1 MKVHRLPPGSTIVS
15 LVSTFCCKFQVQEKA
30 CSRISDRDI
39 WTWPSVFQG
48 NRQPRKSA
56 HRNLYNTVTRRGC
69 PHQRPRHFHSVKLSN
84 VSLTAVCTKDVQ
96 CFIHMM
102 SSKCYSTVFV
112 LLLVNRMAGI
122 AFMDL
127 LYPKLWSPSGPTG
140 QHRWDKSSCL
150 CSVSRN
156 WRLLFL
162 LVRGRGF
169 TKERKK
175 YRQL

>member
-1 MKVHRLPPGSTIVS
+1 MVFFFCMIIDIMNYEYFHYTCVVFVLPVVCSLEYSGFLPQSTVAGFNG
-15 LVSTFCCKFQVQEKA
+15 LFLCQAGPCDPVLDNQKKP
-30 CSRISDRDI
+30 D
-39 WTWPSVFQG
+39 
-48 NRQPRKSA
+48 
-56 HRNLYNTVTRRGC
+56 GC
-69 PHQRPRHFHSVKLSN
+69 WKCIESIKLSN
-84 VSLTAVCTKDVQ
+84 VSLTSVCTKDVQ

-112 LLLVNRMAGI
+112 LLLVNWMAGI

-127 LYPKLWSPSGPTG
+127 LYPKLWRPSGPTG
-140 QHRWDKSSCL
+140 QHRWDKASCL

-169 TKERKK
+169 TKERNK